1 MGSIIVSLYTNLNG
15 VMVGALGTMS
25 AVAYFTTGNKIVNL
39 AMTILGAV
47 ASSIMPR
54 MSFLLKKV
62 TKIQL

>member
-1 MGSIIVSLYTNLNG
+1 
-15 VMVGALGTMS
+15 MVGALGTMA